1 MNLNENELDKK
12 ILKEAKEEQGLL
24 ANQTE
29 QKIIALRES
38 QEQQELAVIEA
49 EQATLRINDQSI
61 QIPSEVYAVY
71 GLPLVV
77 ENSGLNVGNSSLGGI

>member
-1 MNLNENELDKK
+1 MVGEGGK
-12 ILKEAKEEQGLL
+12 QGLL

-77 ENSGLNVGNSSLGGI
+77 EKSAFFGRTSLDTITIPAF